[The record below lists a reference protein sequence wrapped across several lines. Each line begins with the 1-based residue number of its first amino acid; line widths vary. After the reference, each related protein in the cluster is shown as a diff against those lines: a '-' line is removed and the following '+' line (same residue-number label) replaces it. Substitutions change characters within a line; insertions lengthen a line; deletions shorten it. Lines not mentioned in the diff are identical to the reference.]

1 MTLYRYMSAEEAI
14 ALFLD
19 KQTLTN
25 TTDHHADHHLST
37 TSQASHTSQPS
48 HYPTHSY
55 PNPDKATFHTQ
66 YRAAAPHR
74 QTTHLRRP
82 TSACVTP
89 YI

>member
-1 MTLYRYMSAEEAI
+1 MTLYRYMSADEAI
-14 ALFLD
+14 ALFID

-25 TTDHHADHHLST
+25 TTDHHRAT
-37 TSQASHTSQPS
+37 TSQASPTSQPS